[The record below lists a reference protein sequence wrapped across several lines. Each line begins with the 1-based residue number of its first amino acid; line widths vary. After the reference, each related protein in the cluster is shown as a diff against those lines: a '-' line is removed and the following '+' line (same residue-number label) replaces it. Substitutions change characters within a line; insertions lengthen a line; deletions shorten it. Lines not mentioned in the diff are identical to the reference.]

1 MHFRKIRLG
10 QRRNLS
16 FVIPQLDYY
25 SEIQNAPVRR
35 KVSRFEVTTLSDVS
49 IVSQNGSQRFI
60 GEHFHPQTITHRLSS
75 DSLAESRFTVEC
87 DDKIQVKYSNDHF
100 IFRTHSFVIYLL

>member
-1 MHFRKIRLG
+1 MHFGKKRLG

-75 DSLAESRFTVEC
+75 DSLAESHFTVEC
-87 DDKIQVKYSNDHF
+87 DTIQVKYSNDHF
-100 IFRTHSFVIYLL
+100 IFRTHPFVIYLL